1 MPVIYIDVLFLVNF
15 IIDSALLFCTGR
27 LLCTKM
33 SGWRVLVGGAVGGV
47 YSSVIF
53 FISLPPPILF
63 MCKIFASCGM
73 VLISF
78 PFRQIKEFLWGL
90 VCFYI
95 SNFLLGGTL
104 TALFNFSG
112 KSGILK
118 NGSLYF
124 PLSFFQLVLM
134 AFPIIIALLFTCT
147 QLKDKLSG
155 VEKECMVTVGMGE
168 KEILVRGIID
178 SGSSLKEPIS
188 GLPVI
193 VVGVKEADVLL
204 SEQVVGYIKGGD
216 LSRLIETGKF
226 RLIPC
231 RSVNSKNFLA
241 GFFPDF
247 AKILTSKGEKFC
259 HCTIAISPD
268 DFVEKAIVNP
278 EVLL

>member
-1 MPVIYIDVLFLVNF
+1 MVVIYVDVLFLVNF

-27 LLCTKM
+27 LLCRKM
-33 SGWRVLVGGAVGGV
+33 SAWRILAGGGVGGI

-53 FISLPPPILF
+53 FISLPSPILF
-63 MCKIFASCGM
+63 MCKIFASCAM

-78 PFRQIKEFLWGL
+78 SFRQIKEFVWGL

-124 PLSFFQLVLM
+124 PLSFFQLMLM
-134 AFPIIIALLFTCT
+134 ATPLILALLFTCT
-147 QLKDKLSG
+147 KLKDKLSG
-155 VEKECMVTVGMGE
+155 VEKDCMVTIGFGE
-168 KEILVRGIID
+168 KEVLIQGIID

-193 VVGVKEADVLL
+193 VIGVGQAETLL
-204 SEQVVGYIKGGD
+204 SEQTAGLIKCGD

-259 HCTIAISPD
+259 RCTIAISPD